1 MTQNKASKADKV
13 IDARGLEPPE
23 PFVLTMEALDSIG
36 PDEKLLL
43 ILTRE
48 PHPLFRALKIN
59 DFSYLSERTA
69 NGDVEILIW
78 RNPS

>member
-1 MTQNKASKADKV
+1 MTRAKADKV

-43 ILTRE
+43 ILMRE
-48 PHPLFRALKIN
+48 PHPLYRALKVN
-59 DFSYLSERTA
+59 GFSHQTERTVD
-69 NGDVEILIW
+69 GEVEILIW
-78 RNPS
+78 RNPQ

>member
-1 MTQNKASKADKV
+1 MSQTKADKV

-23 PFVLTMEALDSIG
+23 PFVLTMEALDTIG

-59 DFSYLSERTA
+59 GFSHQVERTA
-69 NGDVEILIW
+69 AGDVEILIW
-78 RNPS
+78 RNPG